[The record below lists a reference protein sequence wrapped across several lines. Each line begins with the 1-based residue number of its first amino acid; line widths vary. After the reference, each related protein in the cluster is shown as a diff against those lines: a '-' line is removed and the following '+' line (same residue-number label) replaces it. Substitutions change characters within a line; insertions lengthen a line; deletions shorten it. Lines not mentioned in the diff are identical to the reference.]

1 MKNKKIEVSEKR
13 DPTAKRL
20 DAIIR
25 LLLDGQ
31 LASEKNKRITRIDQV
46 LGLHSIGL
54 TDTEIG
60 NIIGYERKNVAAMR
74 TNAKKMKKRGKANE

>member
-1 MKNKKIEVSEKR
+1 MTNKKEPDKR

-31 LASEKNKRITRIDQV
+31 LAGEKNKKITRIDQV
-46 LGLHSIGL
+46 LGLHSVGL

-74 TNAKKMKKRGKANE
+74 TNAKKANRKK

>member
-1 MKNKKIEVSEKR
+1 MTKKNNKHEAKDR
-13 DPTAKRL
+13 DAIAARL

-31 LASEKNKRITRIDQV
+31 LANEKNKKITRRDQV
-46 LGLHSIGL
+46 LGLHSVGL

-74 TNAKKMKKRGKANE
+74 TNAKKANKKK